1 MMPIIKSAN
10 LLLAFLLELCML
22 AAFGYWGLRS
32 GGSTFARIALAI
44 AAPLL
49 AAVVWGIFMAPNSR
63 RRLREPWYLLA
74 SLVIFGL
81 AIAAL
86 YSAGQHSLASLF
98 GLLFILNK
106 ILLYAWK
113 Q

>member
-1 MMPIIKSAN
+1 MAILKPAN
-10 LLLAFLLELCML
+10 LALAFLLELCML
-22 AAFGYWGLRS
+22 AAFGYWGFYT
-32 GGSTFARIALAI
+32 GGSTLVKIGLAL

-49 AAVVWGIFMAPNSR
+49 AAVFWGLFMAPNSS
-63 RRLREPWYLLA
+63 RRLHDPWYLLA
-74 SLVIFGL
+74 ALVIFGL

-86 YSAGQHSLASLF
+86 YSTGQHALAGIF
-98 GLLFILNK
+98 GVVFIIHK

>member
-1 MMPIIKSAN
+1 MAIIKSAN

-22 AAFGYWGLRS
+22 AAYGYWGFHS
-32 GGSTFARIALAI
+32 GRAIIAKIALGI
-44 AAPLL
+44 GAPLL
-49 AAVVWGIFMAPNSR
+49 AAVVWGIFMAPASSR
-63 RRLREPWYLLA
+63 RLGEPCYFVA
-74 SLVIFGL
+74 ALVIFGL

-86 YSAGQHSLASLF
+86 YSTGQRSLAGIF
-98 GLLFILNK
+98 GLIFIGHK